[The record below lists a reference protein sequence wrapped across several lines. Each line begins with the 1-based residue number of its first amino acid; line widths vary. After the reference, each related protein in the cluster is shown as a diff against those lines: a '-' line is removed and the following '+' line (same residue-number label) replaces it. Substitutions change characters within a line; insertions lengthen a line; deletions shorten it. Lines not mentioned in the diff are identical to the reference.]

1 MWYPSDDEEEEKT
14 NTVTISKTTNIIEFN
29 ASHCATKLT
38 ETCRMTITV
47 EEKIYKHDKGEPHV
61 YYIDYSYE
69 FIEKNGKIKKSKSR
83 YKHPSSPFYKFQDA
97 EFHFNGE
104 IVYKNEMIEKMV
116 KYLLMPMDELE
127 KYSGTTCPK
136 DYKKQIIRSIALFW
150 S

>member
-1 MWYPSDDEEEEKT
+1 MWYPSDDEEEDKT
-14 NTVTISKTTNIIEFN
+14 NTVTVSKTTSVHEFN
-29 ASHCATKLT
+29 ASQYFTKIT

-69 FIEKNGKIKKSKSR
+69 FIDKMGKIKK
-83 YKHPSSPFYKFQDA
+83 YKNSYEHPCCPFYKFEEA
-97 EFHFNGE
+97 ESHFNGT

-116 KYLLMPMDELE
+116 KYLLMPVDELE

-136 DYKKQIIRSIALFW
+136 EYKKQVIRSIHLFW

>member
-1 MWYPSDDEEEEKT
+1 MWCPSDDEEEEKT
-14 NTVTISKTTNIIEFN
+14 NTVTVSKTTNIIEFN
-29 ASHCATKLT
+29 PSYHATKLT
-38 ETCRMTITV
+38 ETCIMTITI
-47 EEKIYKHDKGEPHV
+47 EEKIYKDDKGEPHV

-69 FIEKNGKIKKSKSR
+69 FIDKNRKIKKSKSS

-97 EFHFNGE
+97 EFHFNGT

-136 DYKKQIIRSIALFW
+136 DYKKQIIQSIALFW